1 MGKSWKPTRIIAE
14 MVRPAAR
21 KYCIFFALAL
31 VLKARTK
38 LIGRV
43 VIRKPTR
50 LSIDPA
56 GEKVLAV
63 KKLVPRASKAPR
75 LDRIPQ
81 RARPEVT
88 NKKRLTIF
96 LMVLGALISEVVR
109 R

>member
-1 MGKSWKPTRIIAE
+1 
-14 MVRPAAR
+14 
-21 KYCIFFALAL
+21 
-31 VLKARTK
+31 
-38 LIGRV
+38 
-43 VIRKPTR
+43 
-50 LSIDPA
+50 
-56 GEKVLAV
+56 LAV